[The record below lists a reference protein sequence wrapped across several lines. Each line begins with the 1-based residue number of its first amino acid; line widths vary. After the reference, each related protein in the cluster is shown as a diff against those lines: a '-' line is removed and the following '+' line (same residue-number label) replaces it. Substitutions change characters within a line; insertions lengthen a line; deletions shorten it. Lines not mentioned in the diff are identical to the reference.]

1 MRAGMSMVYLLNR
14 RYAPFYKWMHRGL
27 EGMPVLPRAYEQ
39 FAQLAQI
46 PDGPRAAENIEG
58 LCLTVAAELRR
69 QGLSTVRDSFLLP
82 HAAEMLERI
91 TDPELR
97 RTHVMEE

>member
-1 MRAGMSMVYLLNR
+1 M
-14 RYAPFYKWMHRGL
+14 
-27 EGMPVLPRAYEQ
+27 
-39 FAQLAQI
+39 
-46 PDGPRAAENIEG
+46 
-58 LCLTVAAELRR
+58 AAELRR